1 MRVEFIPVGQIVNAH
16 GIRGEVKL
24 NPLGFDPE
32 FLAEFDVLYIGG
44 KRTEVKHA
52 RVHKSVVLLTLPG
65 VEEERLRWLIR
76 FDCLL
81 RDRPGK
87 LPEAAK
93 TLPDLTGSQKSATYA
108 FYSDP
113 ENRARYLKEYADLP
127 DFKQIAKLAAIE
139 VFPFDPRAFLSPDEG
154 EDLQPVYGE
163 TALLF
168 NYRRP
173 DIFGNASVTAIEL
186 PRP

>member
-65 VEEERLRWLIR
+65 VEDMDAALALKGKPVTIRRDDVEVPEGYYFDEEIEGLTVI
-76 FDCLL
+76 DC
-81 RDRPGK
+81 
-87 LPEAAK
+87 E
-93 TLPDLTGSQKSATYA
+93 S
-108 FYSDP
+108 
-113 ENRARYLKEYADLP
+113 
-127 DFKQIAKLAAIE
+127 
-139 VFPFDPRAFLSPDEG
+139 
-154 EDLQPVYGE
+154 GE
-163 TALLF
+163 TVGKV
-168 NYRRP
+168 RRVLSYP
-173 DIFGNASVTAIEL
+173 AHKIYEVKGEREYLIPAVPGVFIESVDLDAAEMRVHLMKGLATDEN
-186 PRP
+186 

>member
-65 VEEERLRWLIR
+65 VEDMDAALALKGKAVTIRRDDVEVPEGYYFDEEIEGLTVIDCESGDVVGKVRRVLSYPAHKIYEVKGEREYLIPAV
-76 FDCLL
+76 
-81 RDRPGK
+81 PGVFIESVD
-87 LPEAAK
+87 LDAAQMRVHLMK
-93 TLPDLTGSQKSATYA
+93 GLAT
-108 FYSDP
+108 D
-113 ENRARYLKEYADLP
+113 EN
-127 DFKQIAKLAAIE
+127 
-139 VFPFDPRAFLSPDEG
+139 
-154 EDLQPVYGE
+154 
-163 TALLF
+163 
-168 NYRRP
+168 
-173 DIFGNASVTAIEL
+173 
-186 PRP
+186 